1 MQNPI
6 ECFLLVGIPA
16 SGKTTYA
23 KQLATVTGS
32 IVLSTDEIRKKL
44 YGSENIQGNW
54 KEIES
59 ELHESIKRYTALK
72 MPVIVDATH
81 TKPEHRKPL
90 LKLSSHIKWSCYW
103 LDPDLT
109 KCLERNRQRSRIV
122 PTHVIKTMYKQL
134 KLTPPTK
141 AEGFENIIHSH

>member
-59 ELHESIKRYTALK
+59 ELHDSIKRYTALK
-72 MPVIVDATH
+72 IPVIVDATH

-103 LDPDLT
+103 LDADLNE
-109 KCLERNRQRSRIV
+109 CLERNQARTRTV
-122 PTHVIKTMYKQL
+122 PTHVIKAMHKQL
-134 KLTPPTK
+134 TLTPPSITD
-141 AEGFENIIHSH
+141 GFEIIIHSH

>member
-6 ECFLLVGIPA
+6 KCFLLVGIPA

-59 ELHESIKRYTALK
+59 ELHKSIKRYIALK
-72 MPVIVDATH
+72 IPVIVDATH

-103 LDPDLT
+103 LDADLNE
-109 KCLERNRQRSRIV
+109 CLERNQARTRTV
-122 PTHVIKTMYKQL
+122 PTHVIKAMHKQL
-134 KLTPPTK
+134 KLTPPSIT
-141 AEGFENIIHSH
+141 EGFDNIIHSH